1 MPIGSFYLHG
11 WDEFLCVVKE
21 RPEDHLLLIEQHRK
35 ASTKMSA
42 LRKTTR
48 GFLGNAIAV
57 FGAATAAAAAV
68 EGHRRPLDRDL
79 RTLGIDPASFHSV
92 R

>member
-1 MPIGSFYLHG
+1 
-11 WDEFLCVVKE
+11 
-21 RPEDHLLLIEQHRK
+21 
-35 ASTKMSA
+35 MSA

-79 RTLGIDPASFHSV
+79 RTLGINPESFHSV